1 MTEVLTVTVLETAT
15 IFEGPD
21 TVYRYDIMAT
31 GILEGWA
38 IPAVVDQVQQLSS
51 VYWPEVE
58 VIIDADDKVTDMLTK
73 TFIGKGVTS
82 YPIETLREHPLPE
95 TGQDPDPEPDPV
107 VTRPTRGRSHRDF
120 YGIRPVHL
128 ILTTLFA
135 SAVAAVWMLVG
146 GGDAPV
152 SPPPQAE
159 ALMPTDTPAER
170 AGTEVGRASISVL
183 EGRGFRVE
191 APPGFQMRE
200 DDDAHV
206 LTGQDPDVRIRIAL
220 DQLHGVD
227 PQLVEQEMDQLIAA
241 DPVLEM
247 QAVGEPGRIGYR
259 EDPGDG
265 SEVAW
270 VTWLEQDTQITVGCH
285 TRLEPTVVQKAAC
298 RQVRDSLQ
306 IG

>member
-95 TGQDPDPEPDPV
+95 SEQDPDPDPGPV
-107 VTRPTRGRSHRDF
+107 VMRPTRGRTHRDF
-120 YGIRPVHL
+120 FGIRPVHL

-146 GGDAPV
+146 GGDAPA

-159 ALMPTDTPAER
+159 TLTPTGTPAER
-170 AGTEVGRASISVL
+170 AGTGMGRASISVL

-191 APPGFQMRE
+191 APPGFQMHE

-206 LTGQDPDVRIRIAL
+206 MTGQDPDVRIRIAL
-220 DQLHGVD
+220 DPLHGVD
-227 PQLVEQEMDQLIAA
+227 PQLVEQEMNQLITA
-241 DPVLEM
+241 DPVLEPQVM
-247 QAVGEPGRIGYR
+247 VEPGRIGYR

-270 VTWLEQDTQITVGCH
+270 VTWFEDDTQITVGCH
-285 TRLEPTVVQKAAC
+285 TRLEPTVVQKAVC
-298 RQVRDSLQ
+298 RQVTDSLE